1 MGTKEKKST
10 IKFQKN
16 KLKGV
21 VKKRKE
27 TNKFKR
33 QIQRRQIRRGAPI
46 DPHKG
51 KKTFLCNSFLQ
62 ALTLNRRRKAKGR
75 STCGQVSI
83 KREEVLNLTNVIS
96 ISTPIVNAEDY
107 FCNFVIDTEETLDLS
122 DDEVMEP
129 LY

>member
-1 MGTKEKKST
+1 MKKSHEHQPIHFYFAKKNSKILFNINYKMGTKEKKST

-33 QIQRRQIRRGAPI
+33 QIVRRQIRRGAPI

-51 KKTFLCNSFLQ
+51 KKKRKRKYFMQTHNS
-62 ALTLNRRRKAKGR
+62 LT
-75 STCGQVSI
+75 Q
-83 KREEVLNLTNVIS
+83 
-96 ISTPIVNAEDY
+96 P
-107 FCNFVIDTEETLDLS
+107 
-122 DDEVMEP
+122 
-129 LY
+129 

>member
-27 TNKFKR
+27 TNKFKK

-51 KKTFLCNSFLQ
+51 KKTFLCN
-62 ALTLNRRRKAKGR
+62 LT
-75 STCGQVSI
+75 QFI
-83 KREEVLNLTNVIS
+83 KHSLL
-96 ISTPIVNAEDY
+96 
-107 FCNFVIDTEETLDLS
+107 
-122 DDEVMEP
+122 DDEKPKEEAPVDK
-129 LY
+129 YAQHFC

>member
-27 TNKFKR
+27 NNKFKR
-33 QIQRRQIRRGAPI
+33 QIIRRQIRRGAPI

-51 KKTFLCNSFLQ
+51 IFMQHKKKT
-62 ALTLNRRRKAKGR
+62 
-75 STCGQVSI
+75 
-83 KREEVLNLTNVIS
+83 
-96 ISTPIVNAEDY
+96 
-107 FCNFVIDTEETLDLS
+107 
-122 DDEVMEP
+122 
-129 LY
+129 